1 MAEQYRLEMVG
12 VSKSFPGVKAL
23 DNIHLKVRPGTVH
36 ALMGENGAGKSTL
49 MKCLFGIY
57 KMDEGHIIIDGQR
70 VNIVNPDDALHKG
83 LAMVHQE
90 LQPVP
95 ERSIAENMYLG
106 RYPMI
111 KIGPLKIID
120 HKTMNSEAEKWLKD
134 VKMSFNPRAKLGTLS
149 IGQMQSV
156 EIAKAVSQNAKLVIL
171 DEPTSSLTDNE
182 VDALFSIVRELKAR
196 GVSMIYISHKMAEI
210 RQIADDITIMRD
222 GTYVGSWEVKDISDD
237 EIVKQMVGR
246 ELTNVYPPKDDY
258 RTEETVLKV
267 SHLSSIVKRSFQDC
281 SFELKRGEILGFGGL
296 VGAQR
301 TEMMEAIFGMRHIA
315 SGEIEIL
322 GKKVT
327 IRRPKDAIKDSV
339 GMITEDRRGTG
350 IFGCLSISDNTAIA
364 SYQNYTR
371 FGKINGKKVAEVVKE
386 NIAKLS
392 IKTPSDKTQIQSLS
406 GGNQQ
411 KVIIARW
418 LANNPDILIM
428 DEPTRGIDV
437 GAKYEI
443 YQIMID
449 LVKQGKSIIMISSEM
464 PELIGMS
471 NRIIVM
477 CNGHIT
483 GEVEDEEATQERI
496 MAFATKFDLNDKKRE
511 DSKQEV
517 ES

>member
-1 MAEQYRLEMVG
+1 MAEYKLELRG
-12 VSKSFPGVKAL
+12 VCKSFPGVKAL
-23 DNIHLKVRPGTVH
+23 DNVQLSLRPGTVH

-57 KMDEGHIIIDGQR
+57 KMDAGEIILDGEK
-70 VNIVNPDDALHKG
+70 VEINNPDEAMKKG
-83 LAMVHQE
+83 IAMVHQE

-95 ERSIAENMYLG
+95 ARSVAENMYLG
-106 RYPMI
+106 RFPTKY
-111 KIGPLKIID
+111 GPLKVID
-120 HKTMNSEAEKWLKD
+120 HKKMYEETAKWLKE
-134 VKMSFNPRAKLGTLS
+134 VKMDFDPKAQLGSLS

-156 EIAKAVSQNAKLVIL
+156 EIAKAVSQQAKVIIF
-171 DEPTSSLTDNE
+171 DEPTSSLSDNE
-182 VDALFSIVRELKAR
+182 VEALFRIMNDLRDK
-196 GVSMIYISHKMAEI
+196 GVAMVYISHKMDEI
-210 RQIADDITIMRD
+210 KRIADDITVMRD
-222 GTYVGSWEVKDISDD
+222 GTYVGTWPAAEMTTDQIITK
-237 EIVKQMVGR
+237 MVGR
-246 ELTNVYPPKDDY
+246 ELTNVYPPKEDY
-258 RTEETVLKV
+258 RTDETILKV
-267 SHLSSIVKRSFQDC
+267 EHLCSIHERSFQDC

-315 SGEIEIL
+315 SGTVEVL
-322 GKKVT
+322 GKKVN
-327 IRRPKDAIKDSV
+327 IKKPEDAIDNSI

-350 IFGCLSISDNTAIA
+350 ILGCLSINDNTAIA
-364 SYQNYTR
+364 SYKNYTNS
-371 FGKINGKKVAEVVKE
+371 GVIDQKKVDAVVKDS
-386 NIAKLS
+386 IQKLN
-392 IKTPSDKTQIQSLS
+392 IKTPSGKTLIQSLS

-483 GEVEDEEATQERI
+483 GEVEGEEATQERI
-496 MAFATKFDLNDKKRE
+496 MSFATQFDLQGKSTTE
-511 DSKQEV
+511 SK
-517 ES
+517 